1 MNIQTIEEKVKNDTL
16 YLFIIGVLSIVIPI
30 GVAIL
35 FYIPQSGSLGDL
47 NVSFLPHLNAVLNSA
62 TAISL
67 VFGFIFI
74 KKQNR
79 RYHATAMIT
88 AFCLS
93 SIFFISYV
101 IYHYQGT
108 HTVFPGTGL
117 IKVVYLSILLTHIL
131 LAIIVVPFVLL
142 AMYFGITKQFV
153 RHKKTVRY
161 TFPIWL
167 YVAISGVLVYLM
179 ISPYYPK

>member
-1 MNIQTIEEKVKNDTL
+1 MNTPMVEGKVKNDTL
-16 YLFIIGVLSIVIPI
+16 YLVIIGILSVVIPI
-30 GVAIL
+30 VVAIL
-35 FYIPQSGSLGDL
+35 FYIPQSGGLGDL
-47 NVSFLPHLNAVLNSA
+47 NVSFLPHMNAMLNSA

-67 VFGFIFI
+67 ILGFIFI
-74 KKQNR
+74 KKGKQ
-79 RYHATAMIT
+79 RYHITAMLT
-88 AFCLS
+88 AFGLS
-93 SIFFISYV
+93 SIFLISYV

-108 HTVFPGTGL
+108 HTVFPGTGM
-117 IKVVYLSILLTHIL
+117 IKTVYLSILLTHIL

-142 AMYFGITKQFV
+142 AIYFGATRQYV
-153 RHKKTVRY
+153 RHKKITRY

>member
-1 MNIQTIEEKVKNDTL
+1 MNIQISEVKVKNDS
-16 YLFIIGVLSIVIPI
+16 LFLVVIGILSIVIPI
-30 GVAIL
+30 VVAML
-35 FYIPQSGSLGDL
+35 FYIPQTGGLGDL
-47 NVSFLPHLNAVLNSA
+47 NVSFLPHMNAMLNSA

-67 VFGFIFI
+67 IMGFIFI
-74 KKQNR
+74 KNKQQ
-79 RYHATAMIT
+79 RYHITAMLT
-88 AFCLS
+88 AFGLS
-93 SIFFISYV
+93 SIFLISYV

-108 HTVFPGTGL
+108 HTLFPGTGL

-142 AMYFGITKQFV
+142 AIYFGATKQYI
-153 RHKKTVRY
+153 RHKKIARY